1 MELLNKNVLP
11 YNLARQEIEKVLA
24 HRGPETI
31 LVDEVEIHYQSA
43 MGIGRKFLTG
53 KEIFFNGHFNNF
65 PLMPSATM
73 MEGLFQVAEI
83 LIHSVV
89 PGNILAGRI
98 PVLTKIHEAN
108 FWKKIKPGTLVE
120 YETTLIKINSQYAD
134 MEGRVYY
141 KEGKL
146 AASMKFS
153 GKLVAIPLQQI

>member
-1 MELLNKNVLP
+1 MELLDKYALP

-53 KEIFFNGHFNNF
+53 KESFLKGHFNNF
-65 PLMPSATM
+65 PIMPAATM

-83 LIHSVV
+83 LIHFAVQK
-89 PGNILAGRI
+89 NILAGRI
-98 PVLTKIHEAN
+98 PVLTKIYEAN
-108 FWKKIKPGTLVE
+108 FWKKIKPGVLVE
-120 YETTLIKINSQYAD
+120 YEVALVKINSQHAD
-134 MEGRVYY
+134 MEGKVY
-141 KEGKL
+141 KEAKL

-153 GKLVAIPLQQI
+153 GKLVVIPLQQI